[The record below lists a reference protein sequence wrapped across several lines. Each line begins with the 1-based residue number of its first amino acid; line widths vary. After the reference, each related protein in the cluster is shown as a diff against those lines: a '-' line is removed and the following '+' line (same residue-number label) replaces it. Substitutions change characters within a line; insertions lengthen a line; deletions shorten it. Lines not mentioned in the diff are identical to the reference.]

1 MFLVQSKDGSSNWIP
16 LKDLKDSNPIETTE
30 YAVAHKIADELAFA
44 WWTGEILKKRRW
56 ILLKL
61 GKSKYCQTAE
71 TFGMKVLKTVEEAQ
85 RLDRENGNSLWMN
98 AIKKQMKYVM
108 LVFTR
113 AECSLEEAKSGKALP
128 GYQEIKCH
136 LVFDINMDFM
146 RKARFVAG
154 GHITD
159 PPASTT
165 YTSVVSRETVR
176 IALLLAALNDLDV
189 CAADIVMHV

>member
-1 MFLVQSKDGSSNWIP
+1 
-16 LKDLKDSNPIETTE
+16 
-30 YAVAHKIADELAFA
+30 
-44 WWTGEILKKRRW
+44 
-56 ILLKL
+56 
-61 GKSKYCQTAE
+61 
-71 TFGMKVLKTVEEAQ
+71 MKVLKTVEEAQ
-85 RLDRENGNSLWMN
+85 PLDQENGNSLWRN
-98 AIKKQMKYVM
+98 NIKKQMKYVM
-108 LVFTR
+108 LVFMR

-128 GYQEIKCH
+128 GYQECH